1 MGVMVVEVVV
11 VTMAMVVV
19 VVVVAVVVVVTA
31 YVVVAAAMV
40 VVVVVVTVVVAADTG
55 SRSRGNREFKIR
67 RLRTSTTVKHATA
80 HDQNHVTVHFS
91 HVVLRL
97 R

>member
-31 YVVVAAAMV
+31 YVVV
-40 VVVVVVTVVVAADTG
+40 VVVVVTVVVVVAADTG
-55 SRSRGNREFKIR
+55 SRCRGNREFKIR
-67 RLRTSTTVKHATA
+67 GLRTTTTFKHATA